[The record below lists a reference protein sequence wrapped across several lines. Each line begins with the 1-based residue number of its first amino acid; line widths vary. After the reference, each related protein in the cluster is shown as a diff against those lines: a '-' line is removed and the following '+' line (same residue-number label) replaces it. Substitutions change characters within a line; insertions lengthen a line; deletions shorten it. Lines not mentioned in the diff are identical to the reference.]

1 MAIGLHWANNLGN
14 SVLIGTDIDVLPSLA
29 PVIIEDPS
37 FDLVLWV
44 TGFSALLTFV
54 LLEALI
60 RRSEKIGLQDLRR

>member
-1 MAIGLHWANNLGN
+1 
-14 SVLIGTDIDVLPSLA
+14 VLPSLA

-44 TGFSALLTFV
+44 TGFSAFLTFV

-60 RRSEKIGLQDLRR
+60 RRSEKIGLQHIRR